1 MRYNKKNPK
10 KTIQRKLTTR
20 KRWKNNLTL
29 LRRTQYKMNKSYK
42 KMKGGL
48 VYTTKVQEMLNR
60 TNNDPSIFIDD
71 KSNPK
76 LIGALII
83 QGYNAIQTQFKSARL
98 PDIPDKPTPLN
109 ETQTKSI
116 SILINYYK
124 SVINDINDAQV
135 FSEYSQFLGLKHL
148 IPEEFRRWLTYIL
161 EGKSYQKKITVYT
174 DGEFHNFKL
183 LALSLHKLWKV
194 HSSKHKPEYSDGQN
208 TRLFSY
214 GFSDRW

>member
-1 MRYNKKNPK
+1 MRYKKEYK
-10 KTIQRKLTTR
+10 KSIQRKLTTR

>member
-1 MRYNKKNPK
+1 
-10 KTIQRKLTTR
+10 
-20 KRWKNNLTL
+20 
-29 LRRTQYKMNKSYK
+29 
-42 KMKGGL
+42 MKGGL

>member
-1 MRYNKKNPK
+1 
-10 KTIQRKLTTR
+10 
-20 KRWKNNLTL
+20 
-29 LRRTQYKMNKSYK
+29 
-42 KMKGGL
+42 MKGGF
-48 VYTTKVQEMLNR
+48 VYTTIVQEILNP

-71 KSNPK
+71 QSNPK

-83 QGYNAIQTQFKSARL
+83 QGYNAIKTQFKSAGVL

-116 SILINYYK
+116 NILIKYYN

-135 FSEYSQFLGLKHL
+135 FSEYSQFSGLKHL

-161 EGKSYQKKITVYT
+161 EGKSYKKKLTVYT

-194 HSSKHKPEYSDGQN
+194 HSSKHKPEYSDGPRTN
-208 TRLFSY
+208 RFFSD

>member
-1 MRYNKKNPK
+1 MRYKKEYK
-10 KTIQRKLTTR
+10 KSIQRKLTTR

-148 IPEEFRRWLTYIL
+148 IPEEFRRLLTYIL